1 VPSGRSPSLAKPPAM
16 SSLRNAVKR
25 KTHKERSQPAARA
38 KFGLLE
44 KHKDYVLRARDFNN
58 KKKRLQALKEKASF
72 RNPDEFYFKMEKMR
86 TKEGVHVNTSSDSI
100 DADTLKLLKTQ
111 DLNYVHMKKKVDD
124 TKIQKLHSNLHCI
137 SALADAP
144 KQNSHTIFLDSD
156 EDPEDF
162 DAAEHFDT
170 VPELV
175 DRAHNRQRRSK
186 LEEGL
191 AEPKGKA
198 SRKMEREKEA
208 QYRELL
214 QRMERKKKLDTAM
227 HELQTQRNLLGKGRR
242 RKAKG
247 EDGSTQFVWRQERK
261 R

>member
-1 VPSGRSPSLAKPPAM
+1 M
-16 SSLRNAVKR
+16 IW
-25 KTHKERSQPAARA
+25 
-38 KFGLLE
+38 
-44 KHKDYVLRARDFNN
+44 VLRSRLLLLVWVSEAWQTTHPGRD
-58 KKKRLQALKEKASF
+58 R
-72 RNPDEFYFKMEKMR
+72 
-86 TKEGVHVNTSSDSI
+86 
-100 DADTLKLLKTQ
+100 
-111 DLNYVHMKKKVDD
+111 
-124 TKIQKLHSNLHCI
+124 
-137 SALADAP
+137 
-144 KQNSHTIFLDSD
+144 
-156 EDPEDF
+156 
-162 DAAEHFDT
+162 

-198 SRKMEREKEA
+198 SRKVKREPSHKVSDMQGGVVRVLSCDVGWEQMEREKEA